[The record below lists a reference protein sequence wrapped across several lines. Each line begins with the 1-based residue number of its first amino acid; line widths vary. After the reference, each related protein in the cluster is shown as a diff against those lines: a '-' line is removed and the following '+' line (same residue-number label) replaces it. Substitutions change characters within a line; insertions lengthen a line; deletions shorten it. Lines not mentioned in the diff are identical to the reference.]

1 MTVLSR
7 KLAADD
13 AFGLNTRALTSSLA
27 RFSEDRF
34 AATCLAMTTVFLGL
48 ALLGPFFAMHPPGNL
63 AAIELADSM
72 LAPLSKSTVS
82 EMRYLLGTDVLGR
95 DVLSMTIF
103 GLRTSLVV
111 AFASSGGALL
121 IGCAA
126 GLAAAYLRGAGAAI
140 IMRTVDIFLA
150 VPSILF
156 ALLLISILGRG
167 TENTV
172 LAILLVQWT
181 HYARAMNAAA
191 TAELGKDYVAAAR
204 LQGFPTADILA
215 RQVFPN
221 CLAPISVIL
230 AVQFGYVIAL
240 EASLS
245 FLGLGLP
252 ITQPSLG
259 GLIAEG
265 QEYLMG
271 GAYWIS
277 VLPGFVLLLL
287 VFSINVVGDRLR
299 ALQNPLNA
307 RNAAC

>member
-34 AATCLAMTTVFLGL
+34 AATCLVMTTIFLAL
-48 ALLGPFFAMHPPGNL
+48 ALLGPLFAMHPPGNL

-181 HYARAMNAAA
+181 HYARAMNDAA
-191 TAELGKDYVAAAR
+191 TAELGKDYVAAAQ
-204 LQGFPTADILA
+204 LQGFLTTDILA
-215 RQVFPN
+215 RQIFPN
-221 CLAPISVIL
+221 CIAPISVIL

-259 GLIAEG
+259 GLISEG